1 MTGSIAAYKA
11 VELARLLRKA
21 GAKVLPVMSASAARF
36 IGVQTFAG
44 ITGERVQTNMWDPT
58 FAGEIHV
65 QIAERA
71 DVVAVVPATADV
83 LARLA
88 QGRSDDLVTAVA
100 LCARGPVIAAPA
112 MHPRMW
118 EHPATQR
125 NVSELRAQARV
136 TLIGPVNGEVAS
148 GDIGLGRMVEAEAIA
163 TAIAA
168 ALSPARDLGGLHIVV
183 TAGPTLEDIDPV
195 RFIGNRSSGRM
206 GFAVAERAAARGAEV
221 TLIAGPVTVP
231 SPAGVRR
238 VDVRGAGAM
247 RTALWQALGP
257 KLDGADALVMAA
269 AVSDYRPVEVSGV
282 KLKKDE
288 NRTRLELVLNPD
300 LLAEI
305 GAARSGRRPALI
317 GFAVE
322 TDGGEALVASAMKK
336 LAQKRVDLVVANP
349 ASEAFGGDDNRAT
362 LVAERAV
369 RPLPAMSKLALADV
383 LLDELS
389 AMMRR

>member
-1 MTGSIAAYKA
+1 VTGSVAAYKA

-21 GAKVLPVMSASAARF
+21 GASVLPVMSASAVRF
-36 IGVQTFAG
+36 VGPQTFAG
-44 ITGERVQTNMWDPT
+44 ITGERVQTDMWDPK

-118 EHPATQR
+118 AHPATQR
-125 NVSELRAQARV
+125 NVSELGAQARV
-136 TLIGPVNGEVAS
+136 TLVGPVNGEVAS
-148 GDIGLGRMVEAEAIA
+148 GDIGLGRMAEAETIAAAIA
-163 TAIAA
+163 E
-168 ALSPARDLGGLHIVV
+168 ALSPARDLADLHIVV

-221 TLIAGPVTVP
+221 TLIAGPVTLS

-238 VDVRGAGAM
+238 IDVRGAGAM

-269 AVSDYRPVEVSGV
+269 AVADYRPVEASRV
-282 KLKKDE
+282 KLKKE
-288 NRTRLELVLNPD
+288 EQSTRLELIRNPD
-300 LLAEI
+300 LLAEV
-305 GAARSGRRPALI
+305 GNARSGQRPALI

-322 TDGGEALVASAMKK
+322 TDGGDALVASARKK
-336 LAQKRVDLVVANP
+336 LAAKRVDLVVANP
-349 ASEAFGGDDNRAT
+349 ASEAFGGDGNRAT
-362 LVAERAV
+362 LVAEKAV
-369 RPLPAMSKLALADV
+369 RPLPVMSKLSLADV
-383 LLDELS
+383 LLDELVT
-389 AMMRR
+389 MLRR